1 MNKRSTL
8 LLSVLL
14 QMMSLI
20 SLINILIMYWFPV
33 IIPFSSFVT
42 VRLVTVAFIEELDWL
57 IAISLLICLLLFLA
71 AISIKK
77 HRLFF
82 PGLSLVYLSYDFWTV
97 FCLLIRGLHNGYWKM
112 YILQTVVSLTEICLL
127 CIYFW
132 HRLQK
137 TPDKI

>member
-8 LLSVLL
+8 LLSGLL

-33 IIPFSSFVT
+33 IIPFSSFVA

-57 IAISLLICLLLFLA
+57 IAISLLICLVLFLA

-77 HRLFF
+77 HWFFF

-97 FCLLIRGLHNGYWKM
+97 FCLLIDGLHDGYWKM
-112 YILQTVVSLTEICLL
+112 YILQTVISLVEIVLL
-127 CIYFW
+127 SIYVW
-132 HRLQK
+132 HCLQK
-137 TPDKI
+137 NTR